1 MTNPTI
7 PSIPKVDPLS
17 DEHEALTFGPLEAP
31 PVPAPRQL
39 RKLARSQ
46 MLAFKKQQIIK
57 QGWRCP
63 LTGKRFDPA
72 KLEDAVID
80 HDHITGEIRG
90 ILSRSGNA
98 AEGKVK
104 NAVARWG
111 GTGENYPAVIAF
123 LKRMIAYL
131 EAPGTGL
138 MYPFHKTEDEKRLD
152 RNKKAREARAKRQA
166 AAAMKARSA

>member
-1 MTNPTI
+1 V
-7 PSIPKVDPLS
+7 PK
-17 DEHEALTFGPLEAP
+17 
-31 PVPAPRQL
+31 PRVM

-63 LTGKRFDPA
+63 ISGKKFDPA

-80 HDHITGEIRG
+80 HCHVTGEIRG
-90 ILSRSGNA
+90 ILSRSANA

-111 GTGENYPAVIAF
+111 GTGDNYDAVLAF
-123 LKRMIAYL
+123 LKRLIAYL
-131 EAPGTGL
+131 EAPGCGVI
-138 MYPFHKTEDEKRLD
+138 YPFHKTDDEKRLD
-152 RNKKAREARAKRQA
+152 RNKKAREARAKRA
-166 AAAMKARSA
+166 AQVAMKQRSSK